1 MNRGKG
7 TSTALRFFVL
17 AIVLSSLLAILPIL
31 ACADDVPRAKP
42 EEVGMSTE
50 RLARIRP
57 FMQSYV
63 DRKLAPGAVTLVARK
78 GKVVHFEAVGF
89 RDVENKAEITADSI
103 FRIASMTKP
112 LTSVALMMLYEE
124 GHFLLSDPI
133 KEWLPEW
140 SRPKVAVDKDPE
152 DNSELPYKLE
162 SAKRPITIEHL
173 LTHTAGLSNNYVGKH
188 TIKMYKEMN
197 ENRQP
202 GETID
207 DYSKAYAQLPLN
219 YHPGESWQYSGATT
233 IVGRLV
239 EVISGMTLDEFLRE
253 RIFKPLGM
261 NDTHF
266 FLPEYKLDR
275 FMACYEAKGKEWQ
288 IELSD
293 PATAE
298 SRYVKPPH
306 TFFSGA
312 GGLVSTAK
320 DYFRFSQMMLNKGEL
335 DGVRILGRKT
345 VEFMTQNHTGDLSL
359 WLPGPG
365 YGFGLGFSVQMNMD
379 HTDILTQSF
388 WQKVPTTNSVGSFGW
403 GGFYNTYFVVDPV
416 EEMVIIMMSQVAP
429 YTHLKMRKGM
439 VGLAYQA
446 LID

>member
-1 MNRGKG
+1 MTKG
-7 TSTALRFFVL
+7 NFTSKTPQF
-17 AIVLSSLLAILPIL
+17 IVYSIILSWFLAILPAL
-31 ACADDVPRAKP
+31 ASAGDIPRAKP

-57 FMQSYV
+57 FMQRYI
-63 DRKLAPGAVTLVARK
+63 DQKLAPGAVTLVARK
-78 GKVVHFEAVGF
+78 GKVIHFEAIGF
-89 RDVENKAEITADSI
+89 RDVENKAEISIDSI

-112 LTSVALMMLYEE
+112 IVSVALMMLYEE

-140 SRPKVAVDKDPE
+140 SRPKVAVDKDP
-152 DNSELPYKLE
+152 DDSSELPYKLKKANR
-162 SAKRPITIEHL
+162 SITIEHL
-173 LTHTAGLSNNYVGKH
+173 LTHTAGLANNYVGKY
-188 TIKMYKEMN
+188 TIKLYREMGK
-197 ENRQP
+197 NRKP
-202 GETID
+202 GDTIE
-207 DYSKAYAQLPLN
+207 DYSKAYAQLPLS
-219 YHPGESWQYSGATT
+219 YHPGEAWQYSGATT

-239 EVISGMTLDEFLRE
+239 EVMSGMTLDEFLRE

-261 NDTHF
+261 HDTHF
-266 FLPEYKLDR
+266 FLPEYKLNR
-275 FMACYEAKGKEWQ
+275 FMASYAAKGKKP

-298 SRYVKPPH
+298 SRFVKPPH
-306 TFFSGA
+306 AFFSGS
-312 GGLVSTAK
+312 GGLVSTAS

-359 WLPGPG
+359 WLAGPG
-365 YGFGLGFSVQMNMD
+365 YGFGLGVSVQMNID

-388 WQKVPTTNSVGSFGW
+388 WQKVPTTHSVGAFGW
-403 GGFYNTYFVVDPV
+403 GGLYNTYFVVDPV
-416 EEMVIIMMSQVAP
+416 EEMVIIMMSQVTP